1 MTDAQKLSK
10 IRAICRHPSSQESTG
25 VAMVTAIMDVLN
37 DDTPID
43 YLLSDQDEPIHYELA
58 HDAVFV
64 DEEVQ

>member
-1 MTDAQKLSK
+1 
-10 IRAICRHPSSQESTG
+10 
-25 VAMVTAIMDVLN
+25 MVTAIMDVLN